1 MKKLLFILAALLVLC
16 ACSSA
21 PAAANGQGGS
31 SSPEQNTAGNKMS
44 QDEVI
49 ASRVEKTKAQ
59 QLKDTLAERNFDN
72 IFTATLP
79 QSWNI
84 SVGGADW
91 YLWIRM
97 YDPADP
103 ALQVFTTISTTAILK
118 SQRAREFYEWALSVS
133 GDEYLY
139 GSTSR
144 MIVNESGTM
153 KEYFEDY
160 MDYIDWIA
168 KYDPTF
174 AGFDFPLISDFTEI
188 ESWDVDDMY
197 SSIAL
202 DNRLIHCEYKEGLSQ
217 ARAEGLFNGCF
228 TNGISVM
235 DPGYDCGFYTVYNI
249 SGISAPY
256 GMLAE
261 YQEVLNGIL
270 NSIQYTESWLETAA
284 RNQQISIESARQVN
298 QILQQTSKIIVDGW
312 NQRQASYD
320 RISQAYSDSTLGYDR
335 YYDTETGE
343 VYRVEYGAMDNY
355 TGDRYQLIENDSD
368 LYSLPVSGYIYK

>member
-1 MKKLLFILAALLVLC
+1 MKKIFFILISLFVLC

-21 PAAANGQGGS
+21 PAQGNPQDSNNETS
-31 SSPEQNTAGNKMS
+31 SNNASKEMS
-44 QDEVI
+44 QDELI
-49 ASRVEKTKAQ
+49 ASKVEKTKAQ
-59 QLKDTLAERNFDN
+59 QLEEKLAERNFDN

-79 QSWNI
+79 EDWNI
-84 SVGGADW
+84 TVGGADW

-103 ALQVFTTISTTAILK
+103 TLQVFTTISTTGILK

-133 GDEYLY
+133 GDEFLY
-139 GSTSR
+139 GSTSH

-160 MDYIDWIA
+160 PDYIDWIA

-174 AGFDFPLISDFTEI
+174 AGFDFPLITGFEEI
-188 ESWDVDDMY
+188 ENWDVDDMY
-197 SSIAL
+197 SSIAI

-217 ARAEGLFNGCF
+217 VRAEGLFNGCF

-235 DPGYDCGFYTVYNI
+235 DPGYDCGFYIVYNI

-256 GMLAE
+256 GMLGE
-261 YQEVLNGIL
+261 YQEVLNSIL
-270 NSIQYTESWLETAA
+270 NSIQYTDSWLETAA
-284 RNQQISIESARQVN
+284 RNQQISIDSARQIN
-298 QILQQTSKIIVDGW
+298 QILQQTSQIIVDGW

-335 YYDTETGE
+335 YYDTQTGE
-343 VYRVEYGAMDNY
+343 VYRIEYGVMDNY

-368 LYSLPVSGYIYK
+368 RYSLPVSGYIYK

>member
-1 MKKLLFILAALLVLC
+1 MKKILIIMISLFVLC
-16 ACSSA
+16 ACSSS
-21 PAAANGQGGS
+21 PAAANGNNGSQGNS
-31 SSPEQNTAGNKMS
+31 TSKEAS
-44 QDEVI
+44 QDELI
-49 ASRVEKTKAQ
+49 ASKVEMTKAQ
-59 QLKDTLAERNFDN
+59 QLKNRLGERNFDN
-72 IFTATLP
+72 IFTVNVP
-79 QSWNI
+79 DDWNI
-84 SVGGADW
+84 TVGGADW

-103 ALQVFTTISTTAILK
+103 SLQVFTTISTTSILK
-118 SQRAREFYEWALSVS
+118 SQKAREFYEWALSVS

-139 GSTSR
+139 GPTSH

-160 MDYIDWIA
+160 MDYIGWIA
-168 KYDPTF
+168 KYDQTF
-174 AGFDFPLISDFTEI
+174 NGFDFPLIADFQEI
-188 ESWDVDDMY
+188 ENWDVDDMY
-197 SSIAL
+197 SSIAM
-202 DNRLIHCEYKEGLSQ
+202 DNKLIHCEYKEGLSQ

-228 TNGISVM
+228 TNGLTMM

-256 GMLAE
+256 GMLSE
-261 YQEVLNGIL
+261 YQEVLSGIL

-284 RNQQISIESARQVN
+284 RNQQISIDSARQVN
-298 QILQQTSKIIVDGW
+298 QIMQQTSQIIVDGW
-312 NQRQASYD
+312 NQRQTAYD

-343 VYRVEYGAMDNY
+343 VYRVEYGVMDNY